1 MLPYGLIDLHC
12 DTLADWKY
20 ANTGNPD
27 TLDDPERVLSLSSM
41 PKETHWAQF
50 YAVFIPDE
58 EQGQAAVDY
67 FEKNRINFERQM
79 EKFSDR
85 VAPCR
90 TAADM
95 EDAWAAG
102 KTAAFLTIE
111 NGTPIN
117 GDLSRIKVLAEQ
129 GVRCLTLV
137 WNGDYE
143 IGSGHT
149 TEKGLTEFG
158 KAVVKE
164 MEKQGI
170 LIDVSHLND
179 AGFADLLEVATKP
192 FVATHSNAR
201 AVCGHKRNLTD
212 DMIREMVKRNC
223 LIGLNYFIKFLEDDG
238 VVDSLDSL
246 YRHIEHFFELGAQK
260 NLALGSDYDGATLPD
275 CLNTPAKAAG
285 IYEYLLSRGMSEEL
299 AQGIMWKNAQEFF
312 RKNLG

>member
-1 MLPYGLIDLHC
+1 M
-12 DTLADWKY
+12 
-20 ANTGNPD
+20 
-27 TLDDPERVLSLSSM
+27 
-41 PKETHWAQF
+41 
-50 YAVFIPDE
+50 
-58 EQGQAAVDY
+58 DY
-67 FEKNRINFERQM
+67 FEKNRLNFQRQM

-85 VAPCR
+85 IAPCR
-90 TAADM
+90 GAADM
-95 EDAWAAG
+95 ETAWAAG

-117 GDLSRIKVLAEQ
+117 GDLSRIKELADQ
-129 GVRCLTLV
+129 GVCCITLV

-158 KAVVKE
+158 KAVVTE

-179 AGFADLLEVATKP
+179 AGFADLLKVATKP
-192 FVATHSNAR
+192 FIATHSNAR
-201 AVCGHKRNLTD
+201 SVCGHKRNLTD
-212 DMIREMVKRNC
+212 DMIREMVKRDC
-223 LIGLNYFIKFLEDDG
+223 LIGLNYFVKFLEDDG

-246 YRHIEHFFELGAQK
+246 YRHIEHFFALGAQK

-299 AQGIMWKNAQEFF
+299 AQGIMYKNAQEFF
-312 RKNLG
+312 RKNLP